1 MIQLCNIDDNDS
13 VSVASFFG
21 GFGSS
26 EKDVDEKKDSKE
38 AERSKRAWV
47 KVRQERFGNIASCVI
62 AQEALAE
69 VNDILE
75 NPEAG
80 KPSFAVTTLTSQ
92 VEADDATSSS
102 STGIV
107 GDSRASTDASPQV
120 SVVKVG
126 LRK

>member
-1 MIQLCNIDDNDS
+1 LIQLCNIDDNDS
-13 VSVASFFG
+13 VSVASFFV

-26 EKDVDEKKDSKE
+26 EKDVNKKKDSKE

-47 KVRQERFGNIASCVI
+47 KVQERFGNMASCVI